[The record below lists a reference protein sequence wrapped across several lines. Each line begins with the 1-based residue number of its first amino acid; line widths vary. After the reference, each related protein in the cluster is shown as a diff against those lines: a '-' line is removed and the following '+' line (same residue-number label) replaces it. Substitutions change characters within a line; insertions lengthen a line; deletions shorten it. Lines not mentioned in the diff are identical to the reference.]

1 MAHDFYGRAVFSTN
15 SSLQTLSLTSVLQI
29 TYINNQMHEDVAQS
43 VKLLLL
49 NKLE

>member
-1 MAHDFYGRAVFSTN
+1 MAHAFYDREFS
-15 SSLQTLSLTSVLQI
+15 LRTLSLLQI
-29 TYINNQMHEDVAQS
+29 TYINNQMQEDVAQS